1 MRRWIINLRDRRN
14 ENLFLKNAPASNLD
28 KVAAHF
34 MGQIIRQLAFVGQH
48 VSPVTLGPD
57 VKRI

>member
-14 ENLFLKNAPASNLD
+14 ENLFEKNAPASNLD

-34 MGQIIRQLAFVGQH
+34 MGQIIRQLKYLSAN
-48 VSPVTLGPD
+48 LLL
-57 VKRI
+57 